1 MSFLRRSN
9 QSLIQSI
16 RQITITNIAQT
27 NRENAVRAVG
37 VTGLNVLRNNVENH
51 VHKKE
56 AAKSLVSH
64 LQFMKKQNP
73 LCTIGNQQSVFSPPA
88 GAKVVMASSSARVEK
103 MFASFDLGSVSISF
117 VGMMGDFAVW
127 AITDMSTGELIYLI
141 DDNGG
146 SEIFIEFIFTVLMTS
161 QDVFIT

>member
-16 RQITITNIAQT
+16 RQITITNVAQT
-27 NRENAVRAVG
+27 NRENAVRAVA
-37 VTGLNVLRNNVENH
+37 VTGLNAFRNNVGNH
-51 VHKKE
+51 INKNDT
-56 AAKSLVSH
+56 AKSLVSH

-73 LCTIGNQQSVFSPPA
+73 ACMIGHQQSVFSPPA
-88 GAKVVMASSSARVEK
+88 GAKVLMTSQSTRVEK
-103 MFASFDLGSVSISF
+103 MFASFDLGSLSISF

-141 DDNGG
+141 DDK
-146 SEIFIEFIFTVLMTS
+146 
-161 QDVFIT
+161 

>member
-16 RQITITNIAQT
+16 RQLTITNIAQT

-37 VTGLNVLRNNVENH
+37 MTGLNALRNNVENH
-51 VHKKE
+51 VQKKE

-64 LQFMKKQNP
+64 LQFMKQQNP

-88 GAKVVMASSSARVEK
+88 GAKLVMASSARVEK
-103 MFASFDLGSVSISF
+103 MFASFDLGSISISF
-117 VGMMGDFAVW
+117 VGMIGDFAVW

-141 DDNGG
+141 DDN
-146 SEIFIEFIFTVLMTS
+146 S
-161 QDVFIT
+161 

>member
-16 RQITITNIAQT
+16 RQITITNVAKT
-27 NRENAVRAVG
+27 NRENAVRAIG
-37 VTGLNVLRNNVENH
+37 VTGLNVLKNNVENNFH
-51 VHKKE
+51 RKD

-73 LCTIGNQQSVFSPPA
+73 FCAMGNQQSVFSPQP
-88 GAKVVMASSSARVEK
+88 GAKVFMTSQSARLEK

-141 DDNGG
+141 DDNGR
-146 SEIFIEFIFTVLMTS
+146 
-161 QDVFIT
+161 